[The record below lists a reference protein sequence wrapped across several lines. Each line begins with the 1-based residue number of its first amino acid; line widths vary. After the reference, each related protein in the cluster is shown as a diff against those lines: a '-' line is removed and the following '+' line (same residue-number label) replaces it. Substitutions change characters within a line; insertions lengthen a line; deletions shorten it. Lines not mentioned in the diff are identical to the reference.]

1 MRILLLA
8 IVCTYINVQAAE
20 EQTQTQEVN
29 QGTNIYD
36 LQIQSSDTHKDAGT
50 SMRPYWES
58 QQDQTIRQYI
68 YEEVK

>member
-1 MRILLLA
+1 MKGLLL
-8 IVCTYINVQAAE
+8 IPVLFYLGTLAAE

-29 QGTNIYD
+29 QGTNVYD